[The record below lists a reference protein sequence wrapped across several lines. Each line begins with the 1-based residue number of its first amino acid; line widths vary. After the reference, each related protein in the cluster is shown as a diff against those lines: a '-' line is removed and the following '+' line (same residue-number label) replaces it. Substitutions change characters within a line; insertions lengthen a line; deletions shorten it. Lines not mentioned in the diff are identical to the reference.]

1 MHHMRAERTTTVTG
15 PGRRWHALELDG
27 SALCGKPLTDRP
39 TLIPDGALERED
51 YCPHCMEK
59 VAAAVGTSLAG
70 VSTDAERGKR
80 RA

>member
-15 PGRRWHALELDG
+15 SGRCWHVLERGG
-27 SALCGKPLTDRP
+27 SALCGKPLTGRP
-39 TLIPDGALERED
+39 TLTLEAALERED
-51 YCPHCMEK
+51 YCPRCMEK

-70 VSTDAERGKR
+70 VPTDAERGKR